1 MRARSPLTDGFG
13 AGDDALWHR
22 TRRVPLPVTAPTT
35 RIEDYRTIVRDA
47 HTFRSVRGRHDP
59 HNQHDR
65 QTRGVASK
73 PAYSAGPCPA
83 PSPRE
88 FTGACRGST

>member
-1 MRARSPLTDGFG
+1 MDGFG
-13 AGDDALWHR
+13 AGDDAMWHR

-59 HNQHDR
+59 HNRHDR
-65 QTRGVASK
+65 HTRGGAWK
-73 PAYSAGPCPA
+73 RAYSADRCPT
-83 PSPRE
+83 PSPRDV
-88 FTGACRGST
+88 TGACRAAT